1 MQSAERKWWGMVD
14 LDSVKRDA
22 MIFRTLELGRSSYLP
37 PLGCSRVADVRR
49 VSGSR
54 ESNRLGSKEKPC
66 AYGDQGLSLLG
77 SGGLGGS
84 GGGGRPNLCTAFY
97 IGVRQLEYAIG
108 IERVSKRT
116 LSEGGERWLLALQ
129 EGQHIRLRREARA
142 KGRSGEGQ
150 HDADEETGEHVER
163 QTFKMRPL
171 GPEPLMTVWAFLMPL
186 FATSMATAG
195 ESTGSYLCTAK
206 RLECINVINSFTTTL
221 SRGRWVPVGFFQVG
235 LCGNAAASA
244 KPGKAAADCK
254 KGGVNG
260 RVAESGANWEVNGTG
275 KCGTAKASYSRL
287 PDVEARDRSVGRL
300 HPSNLVRMCVEAIF
314 CPPTDEFH
322 AEQRKAKKKQ
332 KNKRNRKCKSETIRA
347 LFFISSCHDHCWL
360 DHLEVRCHF
369 CLQLFV

>member
-1 MQSAERKWWGMVD
+1 
-14 LDSVKRDA
+14 
-22 MIFRTLELGRSSYLP
+22 
-37 PLGCSRVADVRR
+37 
-49 VSGSR
+49 
-54 ESNRLGSKEKPC
+54 
-66 AYGDQGLSLLG
+66 
-77 SGGLGGS
+77 
-84 GGGGRPNLCTAFY
+84 
-97 IGVRQLEYAIG
+97 VRQLEYAIG

-260 RVAESGANWEVNGTG
+260 RVAESDWEVNGTG

-314 CPPTDEFH
+314 CLTDEFH
-322 AEQRKAKKKQ
+322 AEQRKAKK
-332 KNKRNRKCKSETIRA
+332 NKKTKETENVNRKQFG
-347 LFFISSCHDHCWL
+347 LFFSSHPATITAGWITS
-360 DHLEVRCHF
+360 RCGVTSVCS
-369 CLQLFV
+369 CLYDDF